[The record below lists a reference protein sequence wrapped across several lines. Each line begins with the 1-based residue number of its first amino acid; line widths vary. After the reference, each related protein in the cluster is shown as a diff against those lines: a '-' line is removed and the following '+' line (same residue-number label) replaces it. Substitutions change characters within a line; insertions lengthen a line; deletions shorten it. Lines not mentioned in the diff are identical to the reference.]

1 MNYHYRMRLE
11 SWLENA
17 QKDKLDMIKIA
28 HNIKGKFRDVY
39 VLFDTIH
46 DPIKIGEVDN
56 RNPHTVNIYP
66 TICDF
71 EDKSER
77 G

>member
-1 MNYHYRMRLE
+1 MDYRYRMRLE

-46 DPIKIGEVDN
+46 DPIEIGVADN

-66 TICDF
+66 TICEF
-71 EDKSER
+71 EDESER